1 MQPGNLTVLDLDNFS
16 QAVARIY
23 DASMDVE
30 RWTDTLSLVA
40 QIFASRNAQISA
52 GSPDAIAFVKFWG
65 WTDEQ
70 LADFVPR
77 YVALTPTDPRMG
89 MGATRFKAT
98 HCRQFVSDHELW
110 ASELYRQALKPAGV
124 EYAMGIAVTLERE
137 MGCMLSVM
145 RGPDQV
151 AFTNSDCADF
161 GRLSPHIARAANMH
175 GAFQQC
181 REQLAAV
188 NALLD
193 SVPVGMMVV
202 DDDEL
207 KVANRAAQELLGDG
221 DAMRVQNGRL
231 YGATRR
237 GNADLRDAVQ
247 QALSDTD
254 QPIGLALP
262 IEHDEPVRAVVRRLH
277 PASAGMLGAPSEA
290 VALYV
295 TDPRKP
301 IETSEEILQ
310 RLFGLTTRE
319 ASVLRVLVE
328 GEDLQGVAA
337 RLGIGIATVRGHI
350 KHIMETTGARRQ
362 AELVGMVLSSPA
374 WIAAPSVWHG
384 SRAPTS
390 RRRRSTI
397 ERA

>member
-1 MQPGNLTVLDLDNFS
+1 MLSVLDLDNFS

-40 QIFASRNAQISA
+40 TIFAGRNAQISV
-52 GSPDAIAFVKFWG
+52 GSLEAVAFVKFWG
-65 WTDEQ
+65 WTNEQ

-77 YVALTPTDPRMG
+77 YLALTPTDPRMG
-89 MGATRFKAT
+89 MVATRFKAV
-98 HCRQFVSDHELW
+98 HCRQFISDDELW
-110 ASELYRQALKPAGV
+110 ASDIYRQVLKPVGV
-124 EYAMGIAVTLERE
+124 EYSMGLTVALERE
-137 MGCMLSVM
+137 LGCMLSVM

-151 AFTNSDCADF
+151 SFTNNDCADF
-161 GRLSPHIARAANMH
+161 GRLSPHITRAANMH

-237 GNADLRDAVQ
+237 GDADLRDAVH
-247 QALSDTD
+247 QALSGTD

-262 IEHDEPVRAVVRRLH
+262 IEHDEPVRAVIRRLH

-301 IETSEEILQ
+301 VETSEEILQ
-310 RLFGLTTRE
+310 RLFGLTARE
-319 ASVLRVLVE
+319 ASVLCILVE
-328 GEDLQGVAA
+328 GKNLQGVAA
-337 RLGIGIATVRGHI
+337 RLRIGIETVRGHI

-362 AELVGMVLSSPA
+362 ADLVRMVLASPA
-374 WIAAPSVWHG
+374 WIGAPSVRHG
-384 SRAPTS
+384 SRTPAS
-390 RRRRSTI
+390 RR
-397 ERA
+397 